1 MASLFEAAEAGLAE
15 LVAAA
20 WSTGEEGGF
29 YIDGSRLSETVP

>member
-15 LVAAA
+15 LVAVAVA

-29 YIDGSRLSETVP
+29 